1 MSMSTMAPQL
11 DNIRIFVAVAET
23 ASVTKAALALGLAK
37 STVSDRIRDL
47 EAQLNVRLISS
58 TTRRITLTE
67 SGRIYYERCGG
78 VLAALNAANA
88 EVSAMQTRVTGTIR
102 VSAPVELAVHLL
114 GPAIG
119 QFLGKNPA
127 AKIHLHLGSENLDM
141 VKERMDLSLRIGTVH
156 DQDLVARRICSVSR
170 RAFASPAYIRRYGMP
185 LKPQDLV
192 RHQCILFPHVDDQA
206 DWLFL
211 WGDRRQ
217 TVTVAGPISV
227 NSLGFVREAV
237 VAGVGVGILPELLS
251 MDLLRQG
258 VIVPVCGNW
267 QAPSLDVSILTPTRH
282 VLAKTRALIEFLVH
296 QVPKALTEA
305 GASPGPP
312 LGAAIE
318 S

>member
-1 MSMSTMAPQL
+1 MQL
-11 DNIRIFVAVAET
+11 P
-23 ASVTKAALALGLAK
+23 
-37 STVSDRIRDL
+37 
-47 EAQLNVRLISS
+47 
-58 TTRRITLTE
+58 TL
-67 SGRIYYERCGG
+67 C
-78 VLAALNAANA
+78 
-88 EVSAMQTRVTGTIR
+88 
-102 VSAPVELAVHLL
+102 SAPVELAVHLL
-114 GPAIG
+114 GPAIE
-119 QFLGKNPA
+119 QFLGNNPA

-156 DQDLVARRICSVSR
+156 NQDLVARRICSVSR
-170 RAFASPAYIRRYGMP
+170 RAFASPAYIQRYGMP

-192 RHQCILFPHVDDQA
+192 RHQCILFPHIDDQA

-251 MDLLRQG
+251 RDLLRQG

-282 VLAKTRALIEFLVH
+282 VLAKTRALIEFLAH
-296 QVPKALTEA
+296 QVPKALVEA
-305 GASPGPP
+305 GATPGPA
-312 LGAAIE
+312 LRAAVQ